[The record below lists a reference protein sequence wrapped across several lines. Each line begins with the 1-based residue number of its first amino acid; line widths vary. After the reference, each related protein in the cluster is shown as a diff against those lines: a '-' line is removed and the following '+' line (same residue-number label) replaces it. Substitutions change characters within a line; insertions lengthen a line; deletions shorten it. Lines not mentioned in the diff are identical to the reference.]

1 MICWDDELVQ
11 AIGRRRSVIVI
22 GAGVSRNSTNHD
34 GKRPATWEEFLRAA
48 SNVLGNPPLLIKL
61 IEQKDYLTACEVI
74 KKRLK
79 PDDFIASIQ
88 KEYQKPGYLKA
99 EIHEHI
105 YNLDSSIVV
114 SPNFD
119 NIYDTYAS
127 STSAGTLIIK
137 DHTSPDIINYLS
149 GGETRLL
156 LKTHG
161 SANTP
166 SSVIFTR
173 KDYAEARTKYI
184 LFYEILKSLVLTHR
198 FLFLGCGIDDPDI
211 RALFEDVQF
220 AHNRMPYHYMT
231 TPKEEVE
238 SEVLEVVS
246 ETMKI
251 KFLEYSPDNGHE
263 ELTTSLKELVSK
275 VEAFRYERTIDQKW

>member
-1 MICWDDELVQ
+1 MISWDDDLVQ
-11 AIGRRRSVIVI
+11 AIGRRRSVIVL
-22 GAGVSRNSTNHD
+22 GAGVSRNSTNSH
-34 GKRPATWEEFLRAA
+34 GKRPATWEEFLLAA
-48 SNVLGNPPLLIKL
+48 SARLGQPPLLEKL
-61 IEQKDYLTACEVI
+61 IKQKDYLTACEII

-88 KEYQKPGYLKA
+88 KEYQKPGYRKA

-105 YNLDSSIVV
+105 YNLDSSIVI

-119 NIYDTYAS
+119 NIFDTYAS
-127 STSAGTLIIK
+127 STSEGTIIIK

-166 SSVIFTR
+166 GNVIFTR
-173 KDYAEARTKYI
+173 KDYAEARTKYV

-198 FLFLGCGIDDPDI
+198 FLFLGCGIEDPDI
-211 RALFEDVQF
+211 RGLFEDVQF
-220 AHNRMPYHYMT
+220 AHNGMPYHYMT
-231 TPKEEVE
+231 TPKGEVDP
-238 SEVLEVVS
+238 EVLDLVS

-251 KFLEYSPDNGHE
+251 KFYEYLPDNGHE
-263 ELTTSLKELVSK
+263 ELTISLKDLVTRVDTYRS
-275 VEAFRYERTIDQKW
+275 ERTIDQKW